1 MLRPTGFFDRNPT
14 LDVPAPPGHCNAD
27 HGGPEHGHAE

>member
-14 LDVPAPPGHCNAD
+14 LDVPRPSGHCHAE
-27 HGGPEHGHAE
+27 HEQAEHGQAD

>member
-14 LDVPAPPGHCNAD
+14 LDVPAPAAHCSAE
-27 HGGPEHGHAE
+27 HGGHAD